1 MAHFVQDTG
10 PSRLKFQRNE
20 LMLGIKLPLK
30 KTQVLRKTGNM
41 LKLYSFRSGLT
52 ICNLLL

>member
-20 LMLGIKLPLK
+20 LMLGMNLPLK
-30 KTQVLRKTGNM
+30 KKQVLEQISNTRNST
-41 LKLYSFRSGLT
+41 RSAVD
-52 ICNLLL
+52 